1 MFAKYVQ
8 QGVTLYDMM
17 AWGKNRCAEGMG
29 GRNAVNSGRHPTVY
43 QKTISNIN
51 CALKLEDIH
60 DVLKRVNNQYFYLV
74 LRFVKRLRGGIVWI
88 CQQGM
93 FLGATKKTEKNHGV
107 VSVHGFRSLPK
118 LIGFRLCITWVPSA
132 VTAALSWPA
141 PRWFFPRGVFM
152 RLSVATTV
160 ASDEWS
166 RDAKCTLGAVRR

>member
-1 MFAKYVQ
+1 MFTKYVQ

-107 VSVHGFRSLPK
+107 VSADFVQWRVVAGVMVKLPDCSATNGPPKVHRKAFNIRKDKRFLPQGFHR
-118 LIGFRLCITWVPSA
+118 
-132 VTAALSWPA
+132 PA
-141 PRWFFPRGVFM
+141 PQMFF
-152 RLSVATTV
+152 T
-160 ASDEWS
+160 
-166 RDAKCTLGAVRR
+166 